1 MWSGFFFD
9 GLTAEAKP
17 VQVSLTP
24 ATLELSGLPPGHPAS
39 WNLSSLQLVAVGN
52 ARMDLATSDQP
63 EVRLRVDGADFAE
76 ALKAAAPELWRP
88 QWRRTGKIVGGL
100 MAVAAVFVAGLFY
113 LPQLMVPL
121 ISASYAERIGAGVTA
136 QVTGLFG
143 GACNMLAGQAA
154 LEELAYDLAGEAEL
168 DHPIVIHVV
177 DSRVVNALAAPGG
190 HILVFDGLIQKANS
204 PSEVAGVLAHEIGHV
219 KYKHSLTSLSRSIG
233 AQFILTSMMGGSFGD
248 TSSVLLTTSFG
259 RAAEDEA
266 DETAIQILNA
276 RGISSEPFAQF
287 FDRIGGVDTD
297 ADSDAGED
305 GESKSSWIKVGNLLS
320 THPPTPERAALVREK
335 GLSEGTSP
343 MSESEWR
350 DLKAIC
356 ETEDDVF

>member
-9 GLTAEAKP
+9 GVTAEAKP

-24 ATLELSGLPPGHPAS
+24 ATLEVSGLAPGQPAS
-39 WNLSSLQLVAVGN
+39 WNLSSLQLVARGN
-52 ARMDLATSDQP
+52 ARMDLATGDHPQ
-63 EVRLRVDGADFAE
+63 VRLRVDGADFAD

-88 QWRRTGKIVGGL
+88 QWRRTGRIVGGL
-100 MAVAAVFVAGLFY
+100 LAGAAVLVAALFY
-113 LPQLMVPL
+113 LPRVMVPL
-121 ISASYAERIGAGVTA
+121 ISASYAERIGAGVAA
-136 QVTGLFG
+136 QVTTLFG

-154 LEELAYDLAGEAEL
+154 LEELAYGLADEAGL

-259 RAAEDEA
+259 RAAEAEA
-266 DETAIQILNA
+266 DETAIRILNA

-287 FDRIGGVDTD
+287 FDRLAKGD
-297 ADSDAGED
+297 ARTGSDKDDAATEQ
-305 GESKSSWIKVGNLLS
+305 SNWLKMGNLLS
-320 THPPTPERAALVREK
+320 THPPSPERAALVREK
-335 GLSEGTSP
+335 GLVEGTSP
-343 MSESEWR
+343 MSDSEWR

-356 ETEDDVF
+356 KTEDDVF

>member
-9 GLTAEAKP
+9 GVTAEANP
-17 VQVSLTP
+17 VQVSLTSG
-24 ATLELSGLPPGHPAS
+24 TLELSGLPPGHPVS
-39 WNLSSLQLVAVGN
+39 WNLSSLQLVAIGA

-63 EVRLRVDGADFAE
+63 QVRLRVDGEDFAD
-76 ALKAAAPELWRP
+76 ALREAAPELWRP
-88 QWRRTGKIVGGL
+88 QWRRTGRIVGGL
-100 MAVAAVFVAGLFY
+100 LAVAAVLVAALFY
-113 LPQLMVPL
+113 LPRIMVPL
-121 ISASYAERIGAGVTA
+121 ISTSYAERIGAGVTA
-136 QVTGLFG
+136 QITGFFG
-143 GACNMLAGQAA
+143 GSCNMPAGQAA
-154 LEELAYDLAGEAEL
+154 LEELAYGLADEAGL

-219 KYKHSLTSLSRSIG
+219 KHKHSLTSLSRSIG

-259 RAAEDEA
+259 RAAEAEA
-266 DETAIQILNA
+266 DETAIRILNA

-287 FDRIGGVDTD
+287 FDRLTKAAAEPD
-297 ADSDAGED
+297 GEE
-305 GESKSSWIKVGNLLS
+305 GESKSSWLKMGNLLS
-320 THPPTPERAALVREK
+320 THPPSPERAALVREK
-335 GLSEGTSP
+335 GLGQGTSP
-343 MSESEWR
+343 MSDSQWR

>member
-9 GLTAEAKP
+9 GITAKAKP
-17 VQVSLTP
+17 VQVTLTSG
-24 ATLELSGLPPGHPAS
+24 TLELSGLSPGHPAS
-39 WNLSSLQLVAVGN
+39 WTLSSLQLVAVGN
-52 ARMDLATSDQP
+52 ARIDLATSDQP
-63 EVRLRVDGADFAE
+63 QVRLRVDGADFAE

-100 MAVAAVFVAGLFY
+100 MAVAAVLVAGLFY

-136 QVTGLFG
+136 QVTGFFG

-154 LEELAYDLAGEAEL
+154 LEELAYDLADEAGL

-259 RAAEDEA
+259 RAAEVEA
-266 DETAIQILNA
+266 DETAIRILNA

-287 FDRIGGVDTD
+287 FDRLGGVDAD
-297 ADSDAGED
+297 ADSDGGED
-305 GESKSSWIKVGNLLS
+305 GESKSSWLKVGNLLS

-343 MSESEWR
+343 MSDREWR

-356 ETEDDVF
+356 EIEDDVF